1 MQKFFAIACVI
12 GWGFFYVFSFLAVGS
27 LNDAAWMP
35 ATYALLAF
43 GGFLTGMLCWVRI
56 VGLRR
61 EGVRRVVLHA
71 PRRGRFTRE
80 IV

>member
-1 MQKFFAIACVI
+1 MQKFHAIACVI
-12 GWGFFYVFSFLAVGS
+12 GWAFFYVFSFLAVSS

-61 EGVRRVVLHA
+61 DAVRPVALRA
-71 PRRGRFTRE
+71 PRRVQFTRE
-80 IV
+80 IA